1 MLPSSELRRRP
12 GASVGTGV
20 YAETAAAMSV
30 WKTLGGLV
38 RRTGQALDSIGV
50 SLQGQYAVR
59 NECTSPDPD
68 PPNTKPAYPSFRST
82 VRMELTLSLCAAQCH
97 DTSLCC
103 HLRARSRSW
112 VRRSSLRRLPPSSA
126 M

>member
-1 MLPSSELRRRP
+1 MCCPCVSCGGA

-20 YAETAAAMSV
+20 YIEAPSGAEMSV

-59 NECTSPDPD
+59 NERAPLYSPY
-68 PPNTKPAYPSFRST
+68 PATACP
-82 VRMELTLSLCAAQCH
+82 
-97 DTSLCC
+97 
-103 HLRARSRSW
+103 
-112 VRRSSLRRLPPSSA
+112 
-126 M
+126 

>member
-1 MLPSSELRRRP
+1 VLPSSELRRRP

-59 NECTSPDPD
+59 NERASRSR
-68 PPNTKPAYPSFRST
+68 PPIPKPAYPSLRST
-82 VRMELTLSLCAAQCH
+82 KRMELTDSLCASQCR

-103 HLRARSRSW
+103 HMRARSRSL
-112 VRRSSLRRLPPSSA
+112 VRWSLLHRLHPSSA
-126 M
+126 T